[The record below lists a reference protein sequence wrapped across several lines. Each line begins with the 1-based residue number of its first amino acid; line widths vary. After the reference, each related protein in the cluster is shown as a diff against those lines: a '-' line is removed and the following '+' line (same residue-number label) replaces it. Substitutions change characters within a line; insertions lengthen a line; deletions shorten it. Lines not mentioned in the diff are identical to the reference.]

1 MQVDSKRN
9 DFRGCDRIVYN
20 ENYCV
25 RRAVVDSHPS
35 SSSSSFLA
43 ASDRYFVV
51 SNCQSGKRGSLGF
64 FLGIFWTSFLFENF
78 FSFFFFWNTTRIA
91 WNVTASIPKCGGC
104 QEAIL
109 DKYVLRVLER
119 CWHARCLTCRDCGAR
134 LTDKCFA
141 RNGHVFCKDD
151 FFK

>member
-1 MQVDSKRN
+1 M
-9 DFRGCDRIVYN
+9 YN
-20 ENYCV
+20 
-25 RRAVVDSHPS
+25 
-35 SSSSSFLA
+35 SFLTFLSIDCLQTTIFSDVRIHA
-43 ASDRYFVV
+43 IVLICYLVVLIVACLDSRTRLAHYTDRYV
-51 SNCQSGKRGSLGF
+51 
-64 FLGIFWTSFLFENF
+64 
-78 FSFFFFWNTTRIA
+78 A
-91 WNVTASIPKCGGC
+91 ASIPKCGGC
-104 QEAIL
+104 QEVIL

>member
-1 MQVDSKRN
+1 MTVHIFGFLDYYLDINICVLQYIINTINTLYLLRLHAAEIIDL
-9 DFRGCDRIVYN
+9 VYSLSPGLS
-20 ENYCV
+20 
-25 RRAVVDSHPS
+25 VV
-35 SSSSSFLA
+35 A
-43 ASDRYFVV
+43 
-51 SNCQSGKRGSLGF
+51 
-64 FLGIFWTSFLFENF
+64 T
-78 FSFFFFWNTTRIA
+78 
-91 WNVTASIPKCGGC
+91 IPKCGGC
-104 QEAIL
+104 QEVIL

>member
-1 MQVDSKRN
+1 MYIIINMK
-9 DFRGCDRIVYN
+9 
-20 ENYCV
+20 
-25 RRAVVDSHPS
+25 
-35 SSSSSFLA
+35 
-43 ASDRYFVV
+43 
-51 SNCQSGKRGSLGF
+51 SLKVHVKKV
-64 FLGIFWTSFLFENF
+64 LLILINF
-78 FSFFFFWNTTRIA
+78 FF
-91 WNVTASIPKCGGC
+91 TADYIFCVGRYVAATIPKCGGC
-104 QEAIL
+104 QEVIL